1 MDKTTKNSYLAY
13 EVKIL
18 KKNMHHHQI
27 YFRATS
33 IVSIIVITIH
43 IPYRITHQITKVC
56 FSQKEARIIR
66 INQLPGNVEPLKRNI
81 LNSH

>member
-56 FSQKEARIIR
+56 FSQKEARI
-66 INQLPGNVEPLKRNI
+66 NQLSGNVEPLKRNI